1 MSDEDYRYIT
11 KKSYKNQIASW
22 IKKYNI
28 TLFILT
34 LGDKGAILF
43 TKKYYIKIKA
53 KKVYTK
59 IQLEQVI
66 VLLQGVI
73 FI

>member
-1 MSDEDYRYIT
+1 MSDEDYKYIT
-11 KKSYKNQIASW
+11 KKSYKNQISSW

-34 LGDKGAILF
+34 LEIKEQYYLQRNITLRSKQ
-43 TKKYYIKIKA
+43 KKFIQ
-53 KKVYTK
+53 K

-66 VLLQGVI
+66 VLLQE
-73 FI
+73 